1 MMNRKPY
8 NCFTF
13 NRILVILTTLFLV
26 SLAACTRNSSGK
38 HTIQSFNKQRQKPAP
53 EDSVKYP
60 RATPIKHLVVIFNE
74 NISFDHYFGTY
85 PRAANT
91 NGIPWHAKP
100 NTPTANGLN
109 YALLHNNPNKYNP
122 KRLSPSEA

>member
-1 MMNRKPY
+1 
-8 NCFTF
+8 
-13 NRILVILTTLFLV
+13 
-26 SLAACTRNSSGK
+26 
-38 HTIQSFNKQRQKPAP
+38 QKPAP

-60 RATPIKHLVVIFNE
+60 RATQIKHLVVIFNE

-122 KRLSPSEA
+122 KRLSPSEAYTCDNDHGYSAEQKAFNGGLMNRFVEYTGSHGCGD